1 MNQELHPSTRPYL
14 FVGAGR
20 MTALLW
26 KLESSSDDGVYRF
39 SIVAGPRGIEGAC
52 SHFEPADLESLIKLV
67 QVLASVLV
75 DDGCL
80 PPVVRE
86 RLSDLT
92 AHLDRL
98 TTELDHTSTRQE

>member
-26 KLESSSDDGVYRF
+26 KLKAGSGDWVYRF

-80 PPVVRE
+80 PPVERE

-98 TTELDHTSTRQE
+98 TTELDQTSTTQE